1 LDLDTLTALEAYLA
15 EFNGVLVV
23 VSHDRFFT
31 DKVTD
36 HLFVLEGNGSI
47 KDYLGSLSDYAEC
60 LIDQEKGAPI
70 GDGAAV
76 STKGVTDKKESYK
89 EDKEKRVE
97 RRNAIKKM
105 KREMSNLE
113 PAIEKLKAKAVKL
126 QEELDNSP
134 AEGWTVLAEL
144 TEKIQGINDEID
156 EKEMRWLELAEELET
171 EEAEE

>member
-1 LDLDTLTALEAYLA
+1 
-15 EFNGVLVV
+15 
-23 VSHDRFFT
+23 
-31 DKVTD
+31 
-36 HLFVLEGNGSI
+36 
-47 KDYLGSLSDYAEC
+47 
-60 LIDQEKGAPI
+60 
-70 GDGAAV
+70 
-76 STKGVTDKKESYK
+76 
-89 EDKEKRVE
+89 
-97 RRNAIKKM
+97 M

-156 EKEMRWLELAEELET
+156 EKEMRWLELAEELES